1 MIAANISTGRA
12 TAPFSVA
19 PIGIYVS
26 SVRLQVNSDY
36 HYQDLVR
43 DLRPKRYLIGIPT
56 VIVLPRS
63 SSRDI
68 ARVVLGDSADLYK
81 FAGYHVHYTDKTSYS
96 AAASRRDDGMDIDD
110 DNSSANI
117 LLPSHA
123 LDLLHIQVV
132 EHFGMLLV
140 DLVARLQLDI
150 DSPSNSKLDGTAL
163 SRYAPLWATK
173 HPSEYS
179 VGDCLDYLQTKRPLK
194 PSQPR
199 LEVFLSKPYASRGAR
214 RGQDWSRKDWST
226 ALAALAGVGDVWQE
240 DSIRESLNGLQPHL
254 NAVFSQP
261 MRPTGV
267 GQL

>member
-26 SVRLQVNSDY
+26 NVRLQVISDY
-36 HYQDLVR
+36 HYRDLVR
-43 DLRPKRYLIGIPT
+43 NLRPKCYSIGIPT
-56 VIVLPRS
+56 ITVLPRS

-68 ARVVLGDSADLYK
+68 ARVVLGDSTDLCK

-96 AAASRRDDGMDIDD
+96 TAASRHDDGMDIDD
-110 DNSSANI
+110 DDSSANM

-140 DLVARLQLDI
+140 DLVARLQDI
-150 DSPSNSKLDGTAL
+150 DSPGSSKFDGTAL

-214 RGQDWSRKDWST
+214 RGQDWSPRDWST
-226 ALAALAGVGDVWQE
+226 ALAALAGVGDLWQE
-240 DSIRESLNGLQPHL
+240 ESIRESLNGLQPHL

-267 GQL
+267 GYL